1 MKKIAFF
8 SVLVC
13 VCVALVSCS
22 SANGSGKSLSNAE
35 IIAFYETMFKS
46 QMPEAQLSINKR
58 EQLSGGFESVE
69 LVIKVREMQ
78 MSEILFVKDDYI
90 FPDVID
96 VRKQKSFRQDFEM
109 KQYQSARTNFE
120 SKAKVA
126 LKDEHQI
133 IALGDAK
140 KPKLYVFSDPEC
152 PFCRQHLAGIEKELE
167 NYQINFVLTTVH
179 GNSDFKKDSA
189 FKKVAQIYAEA
200 KNAKTDAAKIAI
212 LRKYYDEKAKTPKVA
227 QKAYDEAVALYEKY
241 AAMGLR
247 SVPTF
252 VEAE

>member
-13 VCVALVSCS
+13 ACIALVSCS
-22 SANGSGKSLSNAE
+22 SANGSTKSLSNAE
-35 IIAFYETMFKS
+35 IIAFYEAMFKS
-46 QMPEAQLSINKR
+46 QMPEASLSINKR

-78 MSEILFVKDDYI
+78 TSEILFVKDDYI

-96 VRKQKSFRQDFEM
+96 VKNQKSFRQEVEM
-109 KQYQSARTNFE
+109 KQYQSARTSFD
-120 SKAKVA
+120 SKAKAA
-126 LKDEHQI
+126 LQSESQI
-133 IALGDAK
+133 IALGDSK

-167 NYQINFVLTTVH
+167 SYQINFVLTTVH
-179 GNSDFKKDSA
+179 GESA
-189 FKKVAQIYAEA
+189 FKKVAQIYTEA
-200 KNAKTDAAKIAI
+200 KKAKTDSAKIAI
-212 LRKYYDEKAKTPKVA
+212 LRKYYDEKAKAPKVA
-227 QKAYDEAVALYEKY
+227 QQAYNEAVALYEKY
-241 AAMGLR
+241 SAMGLR

-252 VEAE
+252 VEME